1 VIQEHAMPG
10 ERPAILFRQLFEP
23 ETSTYTYLLGDPV
36 SREAVLIDPVRETI
50 ERDLELLRELDLTLV
65 HTLETHVHADHV
77 TSSGMLRER
86 VGSRSVVSA
95 KGGAPCADVLARE
108 GDKLSFGDRW
118 LEVRETPGHT
128 DGCLSYV
135 LDDRSMVFTGDAL
148 LIRGTGRTDFQQ
160 GDPRRLYTSITTKL
174 FTLPDD
180 TRVFPGH
187 DYRGMTSS
195 TIAEEKLHNRRLGG
209 GRSVDEFVAIM
220 QALRLASPKKIAEA
234 VPANLACGIVRP
246 PRVDGEP
253 SSEPTPGPQWAPI
266 ARTEQGVPE
275 IDGTWLADH
284 REIRVVDV
292 REPNEWNEGH
302 IAGAELVPLASLTDK
317 SGGWSRDEPIAVVCR
332 SGGRSGRAAQH
343 LESAGFTRVASLR
356 GGLLEWVEQGHEL
369 VRG

>member
-1 VIQEHAMPG
+1 MPD
-10 ERPAILFRQLFEP
+10 ERPAILFRQLFET

-50 ERDLELLRELDLTLV
+50 ERDLELLRELELTLV

-77 TSSGMLRER
+77 TASGMLRER
-86 VGSRSVVSA
+86 VGSRSVVSV
-95 KGGAPCADVLARE
+95 KGGAPCADVLVVE
-108 GDKLSFGDRW
+108 GDKVSFGDRW

-128 DGCLSYV
+128 NGCLSYV

-160 GDPRRLYTSITTKL
+160 GDPRQLYISITTKL

-209 GRSVDEFVAIM
+209 GRSIDEFVAIM
-220 QALRLASPKKIAEA
+220 QALRLAEPKKIAEA

-246 PRVDGEP
+246 PRVDGELP
-253 SSEPTPGPQWAPI
+253 PPPGPQWAPV
-266 ARTEQGVPE
+266 ARTAQGVPE
-275 IDGTWLADH
+275 IEGTWFADH
-284 REIRVVDV
+284 RDIRLVDV
-292 REPNEWNEGH
+292 RELQEWNEGH
-302 IAGAELVPLASLTDK
+302 IAGAELVPLASLADK
-317 SGGWSRDEPIAVVCR
+317 SGEWPRDEPIAVVCR
-332 SGGRSGRAAQH
+332 SGGRSGRAAQQ

-356 GGLLEWVEQGHEL
+356 GGVLEWAQQGREL
-369 VRG
+369 VRE